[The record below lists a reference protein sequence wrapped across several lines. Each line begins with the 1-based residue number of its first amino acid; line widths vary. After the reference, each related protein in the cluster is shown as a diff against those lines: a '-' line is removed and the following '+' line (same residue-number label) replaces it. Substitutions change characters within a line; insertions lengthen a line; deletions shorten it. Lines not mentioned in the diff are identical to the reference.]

1 MVLSYFFIWDIFFCF
16 PILFD
21 SLWLCVCVFI
31 MDNSPPVLFPCL
43 GGVALCRNE
52 LYCLSLPRFWLSL
65 RPSLH
70 FFQPH
75 GIQNFSPA
83 IDLSMALKCA
93 PCVCL
98 LGLTGFCAWHGAG
111 QTSLPTGSGGM
122 VGAGCRPSASM
133 SVRSQW
139 CGQGAGDA
147 RSPLESSQSEKEKM
161 ASASLSASNAE
172 GAHTNGFCQCS
183 FWRVIQEISDPLA
196 DALLVSDSPS
206 HKV

>member
-65 RPSLH
+65 KPSLH

-98 LGLTGFCAWHGAG
+98 LGLTGFCAWHGAVKPLCPPVLVAWWG
-111 QTSLPTGSGGM
+111 QAAVRLRLSVSGASGVGRGRGM
-122 VGAGCRPSASM
+122 LAHHWNQVRVRRKRWPPPASVPAM
-133 SVRSQW
+133 LREPILTASVS
-139 CGQGAGDA
+139 
-147 RSPLESSQSEKEKM
+147 
-161 ASASLSASNAE
+161 
-172 GAHTNGFCQCS
+172 
-183 FWRVIQEISDPLA
+183 V
-196 DALLVSDSPS
+196 VSGE
-206 HKV
+206 

>member
-1 MVLSYFFIWDIFFCF
+1 
-16 PILFD
+16 
-21 SLWLCVCVFI
+21 

-65 RPSLH
+65 KPSLH

-172 GAHTNGFCQCS
+172 GAHTNGFCQCC